1 VSWYNDFKKDN
12 RRAIINLVDSE
23 YLMCSFYED
32 DRSIGEI
39 EYPDKS
45 YHYVRDAAENWI
57 EGIMTVDTVKMYKV

>member
-57 EGIMTVDTVKMYKV
+57 EGIMTADTVKMYKV